1 MCCSSS
7 LKCLLKAHLLTMAFN
22 SLGNE
27 LLDVYLFMPILIPLF
42 SLMYSTLDN
51 LGCICAL

>member
-1 MCCSSS
+1 
-7 LKCLLKAHLLTMAFN
+7 MAFN

-42 SLMYSTLDN
+42 SLMHSTLDN